1 MDEYVGAEPMG
12 TDGDDFSLMV
22 DPTTGRLA
30 LVCPALMCEFED
42 IEHFIGWANDLL
54 DFAKEIKDL
63 DVFDCVQSEGAIDVD
78 YAAEAIAAW
87 QEEISEFLHLSRDDT
102 GQTAP
107 APTQEDDLLDKKVD

>member
-87 QEEISEFLHLSRDDT
+87 QEEISDFLHLSRDYT